1 MVLCIH
7 KSLCRHTIAS
17 KRTSILTKPAHSIVY
32 FITDAVDFMIEVDR
46 PSLEVTPTTKRLVLL
61 IVACCVGLCVLF
73 LCSVSLIHFQ
83 LKKLSATLHLDL
95 RPWHRNLAQ
104 IEVEETF
111 ICHVTK
117 QYHINKQ
124 VH

>member
-1 MVLCIH
+1 MVICIH

-17 KRTSILTKPAHSIVY
+17 KITSILTKPAHSIVY
-32 FITDAVDFMIEVDR
+32 FITDAVDFMIEV
-46 PSLEVTPTTKRLVLL
+46 EVTPTTKRLVLL

-83 LKKLSATLHLDL
+83 LKKLSATLQLDL

-104 IEVEETF
+104 IEVEEKF

>member
-1 MVLCIH
+1 MSPHNSFQKNVY
-7 KSLCRHTIAS
+7 SNY
-17 KRTSILTKPAHSIVY
+17 KPEHSIVY

-104 IEVEETF
+104 IEVEEKF

-117 QYHINKQ
+117 NIISTSRHIDRLSRT
-124 VH
+124 V